1 LGEGKKMKGE
11 ERVVFVSGANR
22 GIGFGL
28 ALEMV
33 QNGCKVAAGY
43 RDETRSTKLLVE
55 AEKHGNILPVKVD
68 VTIED
73 DVKRLY
79 QFIDKQ
85 FGHLNILVNSAGVN
99 INEAAQINELNWED
113 VARSLEV
120 NVGGPLMTSKTLYP
134 LFQKGKERKIINISS
149 QMGSIQLTGG
159 GATPYRVSKAALNML
174 TRNQAI
180 EYKRDGIAVVILHP
194 GWVRT
199 DVGGPAAPMT
209 VAESARKIFQIIEMI
224 SLSNTGEFISVTG
237 DAIPY

>member
-1 LGEGKKMKGE
+1 MESE
-11 ERVVFVSGANR
+11 ERVAFVSGANR
-22 GIGFGL
+22 GIGLGL
-28 ALEMV
+28 TLEMV
-33 QNGCKVAAGY
+33 QHGCKVVAGY
-43 RDETRSTKLLVE
+43 RDETRLTKLLAE
-55 AEKHGNILPVKVD
+55 AEKRGKIFPLKVD

-73 DVKRLY
+73 DLKDLR
-79 QFIDKQ
+79 QFIDNQ

-99 INEAAQINELNWED
+99 INEPAQVNELNWED
-113 VARSLEV
+113 LAQSLEV
-120 NVGGPLMTSKTLYP
+120 NVGGPLMTSKL
-134 LFQKGKERKIINISS
+134 QKGKEKKIINISS

-180 EYKRDGIAVVILHP
+180 EYKGDGIAVVSLHP

-199 DVGGPAAPMT
+199 DMGGPAAPMT

-237 DAIPY
+237 DTIPY